1 MKKIFGLLIIILFSC
16 DNEIPIEDNFVVEA
30 FLFQGEKVDDVRIK
44 ETKLWNSEDS
54 IDTYIGNANIKIYG
68 NGSEYSLEYNSTEG
82 NYFIDDD
89 LEIIS
94 GNTYGLEVNVD
105 DRTATAETV
114 VPTKPIGLILLLVA
128 VFPANIYLAQ
138 STQAQ
143 EAIGATQ
150 DIASWR
156 LPVQGIFI
164 WIAYWIRK

>member
-1 MKKIFGLLIIILFSC
+1 MTTKSRRRKTKPVTVTKPVDVGVFEIVFGLMILI
-16 DNEIPIEDNFVVEA
+16 P
-30 FLFQGEKVDDVRIK
+30 KYRY
-44 ETKLWNSEDS
+44 W
-54 IDTYIGNANIKIYG
+54 
-68 NGSEYSLEYNSTEG
+68 GS
-82 NYFIDDD
+82 
-89 LEIIS
+89 
-94 GNTYGLEVNVD
+94 
-105 DRTATAETV
+105 
-114 VPTKPIGLILLLVA
+114 IGLILLLVA